1 MNKEWYKSKTVGT
14 AIATGAL
21 GVAAAV
27 GYVVPEWIYT
37 ILVAFGLYSVRD
49 AIKQLLIVI
58 RSNGG
63 LATGPHYLEGFIK
76 W

>member
-49 AIKQLLIVI
+49 AIK
-58 RSNGG
+58 
-63 LATGPHYLEGFIK
+63 
-76 W
+76 